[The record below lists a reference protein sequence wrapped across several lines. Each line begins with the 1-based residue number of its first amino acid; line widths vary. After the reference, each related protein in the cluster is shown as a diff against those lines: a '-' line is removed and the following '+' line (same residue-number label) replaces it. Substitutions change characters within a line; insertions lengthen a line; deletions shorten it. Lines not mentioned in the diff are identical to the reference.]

1 MGRTG
6 PPGRVGAVNELH
18 ALVAFVLRE
27 WKGIAV
33 YTACILV
40 VGYVLAKSMGPDDT
54 DDGNGGP

>member
-1 MGRTG
+1 M
-6 PPGRVGAVNELH
+6 NELH